1 MNKGKIILLNGV
13 SSAGKSSLS
22 RELVKWLPDYFHFS
36 VDEYDYI
43 IEKMEDR
50 VNQRLI
56 PVPTEHFFHRNIAMF
71 SDKGINLIV
80 DHILH
85 DMDTFQDC
93 ISVLERYPVQF
104 VGVHCPADELDKREA
119 DRGNRTIGQARRQL
133 AFVHQQG
140 EIYDIEVNTNEIS
153 LEEAAKSIGIR
164 MKSIDSSKGW
174 ESTINNYRHA
184 IK

>member
-1 MNKGKIILLNGV
+1 MMNKGKIIFLNGV

-56 PVPTEHFFHRNIAMF
+56 PIPTEHFFHRNIAMF

-85 DMDTFQDC
+85 DTDTFQDS
-93 ISVLERYPVQF
+93 ISVLEGYPILF
-104 VGVHCPADELDKREA
+104 VGVHCPVDELDKREA
-119 DRGNRTIGQARRQL
+119 ARGDRTIGQAKRQL

-140 EIYDIEVNTNEIS
+140 EVYDVEVDTNELS
-153 LEEAAKSIGIR
+153 MEEASKAISSTVKSIHAPI
-164 MKSIDSSKGW
+164 GW
-174 ESTINNYRHA
+174 KSTIKNFMQC
-184 IK
+184 

>member
-1 MNKGKIILLNGV
+1 MNKGRIILLNGV

-36 VDEYDYI
+36 VDEYDFI

-71 SDKGINLIV
+71 SDKGVNLIV

-85 DMDTFQDC
+85 DTDTLQDC
-93 ISVLERYPVQF
+93 ISVLEGYPVLF
-104 VGVHCPADELDKREA
+104 VGVHCPAVVLDKREA
-119 DRGNRTIGQARRQL
+119 DRGDRTIGQARRQL

-140 EIYDIEVNTNEIS
+140 EIYDIEVDTNEIS
-153 LEEAAKSIGIR
+153 YQEAAKSIAMK
-164 MKSIDSSKGW
+164 MKSIDAPKGW
-174 ESTINNYRHA
+174 ESTFNNYRHA
-184 IK
+184 TK